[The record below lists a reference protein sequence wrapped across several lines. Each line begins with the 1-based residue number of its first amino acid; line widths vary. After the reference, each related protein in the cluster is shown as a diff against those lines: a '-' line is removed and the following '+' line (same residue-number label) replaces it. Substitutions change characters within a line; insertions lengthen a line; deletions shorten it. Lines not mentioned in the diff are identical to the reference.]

1 MEHIAVGMS
10 GGVDSAVAASILVE
24 KGYDVEGLFMKNW
37 EEDSEYCNAEEDYKD
52 ALQVCD
58 TLGIP
63 LRSVNFAKE
72 YWERVF
78 QNFLDEYR
86 SGRTP
91 NPDILCNTEIKFKEF
106 LHYAQDLGADKIA
119 TGHYV
124 RSKEVAGKVQ
134 LLKGIDPGKDQSY
147 FLYGLN
153 QEQICSALFPI
164 GDLEK
169 PNVRDRAEKLG
180 FDIFNKKDSTGI
192 CFIGERDFKEFLQ
205 QYIPAQPGIIVTSSG
220 TKVGDHDGLMYY
232 TLGQR
237 KGLGIGGGHGDGEGA
252 WYVLDKDLENN
263 ELIVGQGHDHAGL
276 YQKRLTASDLH
287 WISGEAPNNENL
299 KAKIRYRAQDATCRI
314 TELNNTE
321 ISIEF
326 EEPRFAIAPGQSVV
340 FYSENICL
348 GGAIIDKAFN

>member
-37 EEDSEYCNAEEDYKD
+37 EEDSKYCNADDDYKD

-78 QNFLDEYR
+78 QNFLDEYK

-124 RSKEVAGKVQ
+124 RNKEMDGRVQ
-134 LLKGIDPGKDQSY
+134 LLKGLDLEKDQSY

-153 QEQICSALFPI
+153 QEQISNALFPI

-169 PNVRDRAEKLG
+169 QNVRERAKKLG
-180 FDIFNKKDSTGI
+180 FNIFDKNDSTGI

-287 WISGEAPNNENL
+287 WISGEAPSSENL
-299 KAKIRYRAQDATCRI
+299 KAKIRYRAQDATCQI
-314 TELNNTE
+314 TDLNNTD
-321 ISIEF
+321 ISVEF

>member
-1 MEHIAVGMS
+1 MGHITVGMS

-24 KGYDVEGLFMKNW
+24 QGHDIEGLFMKNW

-106 LHYAQDLGADKIA
+106 LNYAQDLGADKIA

-134 LLKGIDPGKDQSY
+134 LLKGVDPGKDQSY

-169 PNVRDRAEKLG
+169 PNVRERAEKLG
-180 FDIFNKKDSTGI
+180 FDNFDKKDSTGI

-205 QYIPAQPGIIVTSSG
+205 QYIPAQPGIIVTSRG

-237 KGLGIGGGHGDGEGA
+237 KGLGIGGGHSDGEGA
-252 WYVLDKDLENN
+252 WYVLNKDLENN

-314 TELNNTE
+314 TELNNTD
-321 ISIEF
+321 ISVEF

>member
-24 KGYDVEGLFMKNW
+24 KGYNVEGLFMKNW
-37 EEDSEYCNAEEDYKD
+37 EEDSEYCNAEKDYKD

-91 NPDILCNTEIKFKEF
+91 NPDILCNTEIKFKAF

-124 RSKEVAGKVQ
+124 RSKVVAGKVQ
-134 LLKGIDPGKDQSY
+134 LLKGLDPGKDQSY

-180 FDIFNKKDSTGI
+180 FDIFDKKDSTGI

-237 KGLGIGGGHGDGEGA
+237 KGLGIGGGYGDGEGA

-287 WISGEAPNNENL
+287 WISGKAPNSENL

-314 TELNNTE
+314 TELNNTD
-321 ISIEF
+321 ISVEF

-340 FYSENICL
+340 FYEGYVCL
-348 GGAIIDKAFN
+348 GGAVIDKAFN